1 MSNFFVIG
9 LPRSRTAWLSNF
21 LTYDD
26 NFCYHEG
33 IDGCSTIEEYKDKL
47 GENKGDSSTGLML
60 FDMNKEFPD
69 SPKVIIE
76 GSVDKAIE
84 FTKEVY
90 GVYEPEYFYELKD
103 KLDSIKG
110 LRIKFEDINNSLEQI
125 WEHLIGTP
133 YDKERGSLLKDMNI
147 QTNNYFNYDLE
158 SMGRLVWRGQ
168 Q

>member
-33 IDGCSTIEEYKDKL
+33 IDGCSTTEEYKDKL

-90 GVYEPEYFYELKD
+90 DVYEPEYFYELKD

-133 YDKERGSLLKDMNI
+133 YDKDRGSLLKDMNI

-158 SMGRLVWRGQ
+158 SMGRLVWRGEQ
-168 Q
+168 